1 MPKFML
7 DARVTFSSLLEV
19 DGDDEEDAIN
29 KAYEQYPPEKLIP
42 DPEALRQGTASG
54 EVTFDVS
61 DEIPEEY
68 LAALDNT

>member
-7 DARVTFSSLLEV
+7 EARVTFTSLLEME
-19 DGDDEEDAIN
+19 GEDEEDAIN
-29 KAYEQYPPEKLIP
+29 KAYEQYPPEELIP
-42 DPEALRQGTASG
+42 DPEDLRQGTAAG

-68 LAALDNT
+68 AAAIDNT

>member
-7 DARVTFSSLLEV
+7 DARVTFRVLLEME
-19 DGDDEEDAIN
+19 GADEDDAIN
-29 KAYEQYPPEKLIP
+29 KAYAEYPPEKLIP

-54 EVTFDVS
+54 EVSIDVS

-68 LAALDNT
+68 AAALDNT

>member
-7 DARVTFSSLLEV
+7 EARVTFSSLLEV
-19 DGDDEEDAIN
+19 DGD
-29 KAYEQYPPEKLIP
+29 
-42 DPEALRQGTASG
+42 
-54 EVTFDVS
+54 DVS